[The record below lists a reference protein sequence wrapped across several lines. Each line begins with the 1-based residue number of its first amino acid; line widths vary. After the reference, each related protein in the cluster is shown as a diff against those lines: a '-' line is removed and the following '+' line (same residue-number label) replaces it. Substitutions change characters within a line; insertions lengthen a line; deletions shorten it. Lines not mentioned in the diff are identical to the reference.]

1 MSAQNVVE
9 EKPILMKSELP
20 GQVLPSILIF
30 KTGSLLPFRAVSVD
44 SPNFTGVY
52 AQVVQVMSLIF

>member
-30 KTGSLLPFRAVSVD
+30 KTAGLQLSLAASVD
-44 SPNFTGVY
+44 TPNFTGVY